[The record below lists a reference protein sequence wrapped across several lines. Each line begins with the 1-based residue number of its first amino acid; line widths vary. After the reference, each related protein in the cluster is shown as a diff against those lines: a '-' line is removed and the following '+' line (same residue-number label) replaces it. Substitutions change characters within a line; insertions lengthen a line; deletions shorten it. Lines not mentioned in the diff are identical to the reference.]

1 MEKWR
6 REDAQGKLS
15 AAFLD
20 SGRLVPGG
28 RKDRMFAS
36 LSNLAELKSAAAAAA
51 AMDDYG
57 YEFDHLDVA
66 GQYGDDAT
74 EHGMKQ
80 HKIKQRRSILR
91 KFGDLFRRRSLYK
104 PNLAPVLHN
113 QY

>member
-1 MEKWR
+1 M
-6 REDAQGKLS
+6 
-15 AAFLD
+15 FLD

-74 EHGMKQ
+74 EHGMKR
-80 HKIKQRRSILR
+80 KMKQRRSILR

-113 QY
+113 HY